1 MTEGGG
7 APRFVADHML
17 GSLARWLRMMGYD
30 TVYDKSLDDP
40 GIANLARAESRFI
53 LTRDRELAKEPG
65 ALMIEADD
73 LDSQLKAIAEKYGL
87 KFHDDLIRC
96 SACNGELADLDKA
109 QAKDVRARGRVREQ
123 REVLEMLEVRQGL
136 LEGHALARHNGQV
149 SQAQPSLVS

>member
-1 MTEGGG
+1 VSEGGG
-7 APRFVADHML
+7 TPRFVADHML
-17 GSLARWLRMMGYD
+17 GSLARWLRIMGYD

-96 SACNGELADLDKA
+96 SSCNGELADLDKA
-109 QAKDVRARGRVREQ
+109 QAKESVP
-123 REVLEMLEVRQGL
+123 
-136 LEGHALARHNGQV
+136 EGAFENNERFWKCSKCGKVYWKGTHWHGIMDRFRRL
-149 SQAQPSLVS
+149 SLV

>member
-7 APRFVADHML
+7 SPRFIADHML
-17 GSLARWLRMMGYD
+17 GSLARWLRIMGYD

-53 LTRDRELAKEPG
+53 LTRDRELAREPG

-73 LDSQLKAIAEKYGL
+73 LDLQLKAITEKYGL

-96 SACNGELADLDKA
+96 SACNGELADLEKA
-109 QAKDVRARGRVREQ
+109 QAKEFAP
-123 REVLEMLEVRQGL
+123 
-136 LEGHALARHNGQV
+136 EGAFENNEKFWKCSKCGKVYWKGTHWHGIMDRFRRL
-149 SQAQPSLVS
+149 SLV

>member
-1 MTEGGG
+1 VTEGGG
-7 APRFVADHML
+7 TPRFVADHML
-17 GSLARWLRMMGYD
+17 GSLARWLRIMGYD

-73 LDSQLKAIAEKYGL
+73 LDLQLKAIAEKYGL

-96 SACNGELADLDKA
+96 SACNGDLADLDKA
-109 QAKDVRARGRVREQ
+109 QAKESVP
-123 REVLEMLEVRQGL
+123 
-136 LEGHALARHNGQV
+136 EGAFENNDKFWKCSKCGKVYWKGTHWHGIMDRFRRL
-149 SQAQPSLVS
+149 SLV

>member
-1 MTEGGG
+1 MTEVGGT
-7 APRFVADHML
+7 PRFVADHML
-17 GSLARWLRMMGYD
+17 GSLARWLRIMGYD

-73 LDSQLKAIAEKYGL
+73 LDLQLKAIAEKYGL

-96 SACNGELADLDKA
+96 SACNGDLADLDKA
-109 QAKDVRARGRVREQ
+109 QAKESVP
-123 REVLEMLEVRQGL
+123 
-136 LEGHALARHNGQV
+136 EGAFENNDKFWKCSKCGKVYWKGTHWHGIMDRFRKL
-149 SQAQPSLVS
+149 SLV

>member
-1 MTEGGG
+1 
-7 APRFVADHML
+7 ML
-17 GSLARWLRMMGYD
+17 GSLARWLRIMGYD

-73 LDSQLKAIAEKYGL
+73 LDLQLKAIAEKYGL

-96 SACNGELADLDKA
+96 SACNGDLADLDKA
-109 QAKDVRARGRVREQ
+109 QAKESVP
-123 REVLEMLEVRQGL
+123 
-136 LEGHALARHNGQV
+136 EGAFENNDKFWKCSKCGKVYWKGTHWHGIMDRFRRL
-149 SQAQPSLVS
+149 SLV

>member
-1 MTEGGG
+1 VTEGGDK
-7 APRFVADHML
+7 PKFVADHML
-17 GSLARWLRMMGYD
+17 GSLARWLRIMGYD

-65 ALMIEADD
+65 AMMIEADD
-73 LDSQLKAIAEKYGL
+73 LDLQLKVVAEKYGL

-109 QAKDVRARGRVREQ
+109 QAKESVP
-123 REVLEMLEVRQGL
+123 
-136 LEGHALARHNGQV
+136 EGAFENNEKFWKCSKCGKVYWKGTHWHGIMDRFRRL
-149 SQAQPSLVS
+149 SLV

>member
-7 APRFVADHML
+7 SPRFVADHML
-17 GSLARWLRMMGYD
+17 GSLARWLRIMGYD

-73 LDSQLKAIAEKYGL
+73 LDLQLKAITEKYGL
-87 KFHDDLIRC
+87 KFHDNLFRC

-109 QAKDVRARGRVREQ
+109 RAKESVP
-123 REVLEMLEVRQGL
+123 
-136 LEGHALARHNGQV
+136 EGAFENNEKFWKCSKCGKVYWKGTHWHGIMDRFRKL
-149 SQAQPSLVS
+149 SLV

>member
-17 GSLARWLRMMGYD
+17 GSLARWLRIMGYD

-73 LDSQLKAIAEKYGL
+73 LDLQLKAIAEKYGL

-109 QAKDVRARGRVREQ
+109 QAKESVP
-123 REVLEMLEVRQGL
+123 
-136 LEGHALARHNGQV
+136 EGAFENNEKFWKCSKCGKVYWKGTHWHGIMDRFRRL
-149 SQAQPSLVS
+149 SLV

>member
-1 MTEGGG
+1 VNEGGG
-7 APRFVADHML
+7 TPRFVADHML
-17 GSLARWLRMMGYD
+17 GSLARWLRIMGYD

-73 LDSQLKAIAEKYGL
+73 LDLQLKAIAEKYGL

-109 QAKDVRARGRVREQ
+109 QAKDSVP
-123 REVLEMLEVRQGL
+123 
-136 LEGHALARHNGQV
+136 EGAFENNEKFWKCSKCGKVYWKGTHWHGIMDRFRRL
-149 SQAQPSLVS
+149 SLV

>member
-1 MTEGGG
+1 MTEVGGT
-7 APRFVADHML
+7 PRFVADHML
-17 GSLARWLRMMGYD
+17 GSLARWLRIMGYD

-73 LDSQLKAIAEKYGL
+73 LDLQLKAITEKYGL

-96 SACNGELADLDKA
+96 SACNGDLADLDKA
-109 QAKDVRARGRVREQ
+109 QAKESVP
-123 REVLEMLEVRQGL
+123 
-136 LEGHALARHNGQV
+136 EGAFENNDKFWKCLKCGKVYWKGTHWHGIMDRFRRL
-149 SQAQPSLVS
+149 SLV